1 MANDWSDHV
10 ISAATLVTRLP
21 MADTRRLYE
30 QIAQKLARDIAIGRY
45 ELGQRLPSERELAQT
60 FSVSRPTVREAIIA
74 LELDGLVDVRT
85 GSGVY
90 VMNKKPPSG
99 KAGATDIGPFEL
111 LEARRSIEGEACAL
125 AASRID
131 ESQLVELEVLI
142 AEMFDENEHDV
153 VKSEDADRRFHEL
166 IARATQNS
174 GMIAAVQMLW
184 DARTRSPQSRSMS
197 TKVRAKGVKPR
208 IDEHTAIVDALRRRD
223 PDAARAAMR
232 DHLSRVI
239 GALLEATEFEEME
252 RARAQIAEQRRRYA
266 LSK

>member
-1 MANDWSDHV
+1 
-10 ISAATLVTRLP
+10 

-45 ELGQRLPSERELAQT
+45 ELGQRLPSERELLAQA
-60 FSVSRPTVREAIIA
+60 FAVSRPTVREAIIA

-131 ESQLVELEVLI
+131 EGQLVELEVLI

-166 IARATQNS
+166 IARSTQNS

-184 DARTRSPQSRSMS
+184 GRSHAIAAEPLNEHEGSRQ
-197 TKVRAKGVKPR
+197 GCQ
-208 IDEHTAIVDALRRRD
+208 
-223 PDAARAAMR
+223 AA
-232 DHLSRVI
+232 D
-239 GALLEATEFEEME
+239 
-252 RARAQIAEQRRRYA
+252 
-266 LSK
+266 

>member
-1 MANDWSDHV
+1 
-10 ISAATLVTRLP
+10 
-21 MADTRRLYE
+21 MADRTTWIVRR
-30 QIAQKLARDIAIGRY
+30 AGRAVRRRKLAHPQHAADATGVLHVRHHDVVALRRKPWAECIGV
-45 ELGQRLPSERELAQT
+45 G
-60 FSVSRPTVREAIIA
+60 
-74 LELDGLVDVRT
+74 
-85 GSGVY
+85 
-90 VMNKKPPSG
+90 
-99 KAGATDIGPFEL
+99 EL

-166 IARATQNS
+166 IARSTQNS

-184 DARTRSPQSRSMS
+184 DARTRSPQNRSMS

-223 PDAARAAMR
+223 PEAARAAMR

-239 GALLEATEFEEME
+239 GALLEATEFEELE
-252 RARAQIAEQRRRYA
+252 RARAHIAEQRRRYA

>member
-1 MANDWSDHV
+1 
-10 ISAATLVTRLP
+10 
-21 MADTRRLYE
+21 
-30 QIAQKLARDIAIGRY
+30 
-45 ELGQRLPSERELAQT
+45 
-60 FSVSRPTVREAIIA
+60 
-74 LELDGLVDVRT
+74 
-85 GSGVY
+85 
-90 VMNKKPPSG
+90 
-99 KAGATDIGPFEL
+99 
-111 LEARRSIEGEACAL
+111 L

-131 ESQLVELEVLI
+131 EGQLVELEVLI

-166 IARATQNS
+166 IARSTQNS

-184 DARTRSPQSRSMS
+184 DARARSPQNRSLS
-197 TKVRAKGVKPR
+197 AKVRAKGVKPR

-252 RARAQIAEQRRRYA
+252 RARAHIAEQRRRYA